1 MERERLSQA
10 LAKQSYPAGASII
23 AEGER
28 GDSLFILS
36 AGEAQAEVDGVGVVR
51 QYTSGEWFGELALIS
66 GEPRKATVIATTEC
80 TMLRLQ
86 RVDFERLIGE
96 LATHMETLR
105 RRFGTAAY
113 SAGGQD
119 YSKLFR
125 HYDVDNT
132 GFLDLDEFRAACRKG
147 GQVKVS
153 DVGEREIRCL
163 YHLIDMDGDGQISEA
178 DWAQFLKYDA
188 GVNGEKEKGQGRG
201 KEKKKKKKK
210 GGESGGGSTTNQ
222 AVERQQQPP
231 PPTPERVTPEAEPQL
246 ELQAANLWQLQAAME
261 DVQDEHE
268 DEQGQVDMFESS
280 EVGGQSVVSSS
291 RRGSGWAK
299 LRAQVP
305 QKKKHMDMGDVV
317 ESLRQRRRSELIAS
331 MSPDAADIV
340 MSNASLV
347 TTWSPEQPQDEG
359 QPPESEVL
367 TDPDPEPEP
376 EPEP

>member
-1 MERERLSQA
+1 MLGIRIHSTLRPLNVRVQNAKKEAAKKRAARLQDEREREAEIVAAAAGKDTEEAKKSARKQRAAARSLAALGSIPILRGLTDMERERLSQA

-163 YHLIDMDGDGQISEA
+163 YHLIDMMA
-178 DWAQFLKYDA
+178 T
-188 GVNGEKEKGQGRG
+188 VR
-201 KEKKKKKKK
+201 
-210 GGESGGGSTTNQ
+210 
-222 AVERQQQPP
+222 
-231 PPTPERVTPEAEPQL
+231 
-246 ELQAANLWQLQAAME
+246 
-261 DVQDEHE
+261 
-268 DEQGQVDMFESS
+268 
-280 EVGGQSVVSSS
+280 
-291 RRGSGWAK
+291 
-299 LRAQVP
+299 
-305 QKKKHMDMGDVV
+305 
-317 ESLRQRRRSELIAS
+317 
-331 MSPDAADIV
+331 
-340 MSNASLV
+340 LV
-347 TTWSPEQPQDEG
+347 KPIGHSF
-359 QPPESEVL
+359 
-367 TDPDPEPEP
+367 
-376 EPEP
+376 